1 MRFSVCE
8 VQPVPYEP
16 CHGRP
21 DSQPA
26 RPRLPPGC
34 GSRSRSSPSA
44 GGPPPPRTPG
54 LRHIKDLPLK
64 SCHMKFSFR
73 SENPPRI
80 FLLTAALVDCSGFL
94 VQVVRIGL
102 VQVEALRGVGHRRA
116 VLRLVGERGARWQNW
131 AGQVGLRAAMRV
143 PLVRQLTHRTQ
154 TTDVPFRNSGSLCSA
169 WESEGEREDGNGEL
183 AVEFQEV
190 VAKRPWKDAAE
201 DMKNGQQSLCTSKG
215 ITGGADEPCRSINL
229 KRANSHRCRKY
240 KIIEKLIKS
249 Q

>member
-34 GSRSRSSPSA
+34 GSRSQSSPSA

-54 LRHIKDLPLK
+54 LRHTSPHQNSATGNSQFGVKILPEL
-64 SCHMKFSFR
+64 F
-73 SENPPRI
+73 P
-80 FLLTAALVDCSGFL
+80 LTSALVDCSGFL

-131 AGQVGLRAAMRV
+131 AGQVGLRAAMWV
-143 PLVRQLTHRTQ
+143 PLVRQLTQRTQ
-154 TTDVPFRNSGSLCSA
+154 TTDVPFKNPGSLCSV
-169 WESEGEREDGNGEL
+169 SVFRYGEREDGNGEL
-183 AVEFQEV
+183 AV
-190 VAKRPWKDAAE
+190 
-201 DMKNGQQSLCTSKG
+201 
-215 ITGGADEPCRSINL
+215 
-229 KRANSHRCRKY
+229 
-240 KIIEKLIKS
+240 
-249 Q
+249 